1 MTVNQVLKENDYSLD
16 GEDLKVYDKDGVLGI
31 LRHDLSLDNICVIYE
46 GKDKDFHR
54 MLKQDAQMLNHYI
67 FKK

>member
-1 MTVNQVLKENDYSLD
+1 MTVNQVLKEHGYSLS
-16 GEDLKVYDKDGVLGI
+16 GEDLEVCDKDGILGI
-31 LRHDLSLDNICVIYE
+31 LRHDLSIDKMFVIYE
-46 GKDKDFHR
+46 GKDKDFGR